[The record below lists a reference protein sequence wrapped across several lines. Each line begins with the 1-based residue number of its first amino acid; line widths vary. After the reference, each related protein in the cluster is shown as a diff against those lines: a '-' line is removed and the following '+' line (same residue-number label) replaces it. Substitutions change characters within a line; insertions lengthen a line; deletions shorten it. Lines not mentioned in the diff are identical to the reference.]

1 MWYPARVY
9 SHVHVE
15 SIRGHASTCLW
26 RHLSFLESIIAA
38 PPPKIK
44 QNRAHGCNIGPLPSP
59 SRDQFQKKPPA
70 RSTCALAHHAPLPVT
85 KQSSPLTSREPCP
98 HSPYHCVSPHPH
110 AIIKEYGSVLY
121 IMTAS
126 LRFFQASEKKIKMKP
141 YFHILL
147 LILFCNTPFLVS
159 SQSFPEPETR
169 RKVPDNETI
178 YRVSK
183 QLCWGCMAQ
192 SLEFLFAH
200 NLVRAA
206 KWELPFTWDF
216 NLENYAKWWAGQRRR
231 DCKVEHSFPED
242 GFKLGENIYWGNG
255 DTWTPTDAVRAWA
268 DEEKYYRYATN
279 TCEVGEICGH
289 YTQIVWRNTRR
300 IGCARVVC
308 DSGDVFMTC
317 NYDPVGNY
325 IGERPY
331 WCCCNLLCCFDHLS
345 VSCVAYIYI
354 YIYMGKT
361 YIYSKGL
368 E

>member
-1 MWYPARVY
+1 MFVTPPLISRINYCGPA
-9 SHVHVE
+9 
-15 SIRGHASTCLW
+15 A
-26 RHLSFLESIIAA
+26 
-38 PPPKIK
+38 
-44 QNRAHGCNIGPLPSP
+44 QN
-59 SRDQFQKKPPA
+59 Q
-70 RSTCALAHHAPLPVT
+70 T
-85 KQSSPLTSREPCP
+85 KQSSRVQHRSPALSLTRPISEKATSTLHMRTCTPRSTASHQTVLPSDIERTVPSLSISLRVATPP
-98 HSPYHCVSPHPH
+98 HHTNH

-354 YIYMGKT
+354 YIYIYGENV
-361 YIYSKGL
+361 YIQ
-368 E
+368 